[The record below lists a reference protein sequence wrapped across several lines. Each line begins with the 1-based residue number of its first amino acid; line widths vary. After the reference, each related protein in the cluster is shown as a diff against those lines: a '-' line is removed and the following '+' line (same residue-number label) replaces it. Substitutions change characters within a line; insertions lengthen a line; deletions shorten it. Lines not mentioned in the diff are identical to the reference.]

1 MYEKM
6 IDHICE
12 LIEIESISGDP
23 EGEYPFGR
31 GPYEALEKSLEIC
44 RSLGMRTK
52 KCGNYT
58 GYAEV
63 GEGEKLVAV
72 LAHLDVVP
80 SGEGWKTPP
89 FKGTVSDG
97 RLYGR
102 GALDDKGPAM
112 AAVYAVKDL
121 AEEANSEG
129 RPLGKRIRIIFG
141 CSEEKG
147 EWKDME
153 YYLATEEK
161 PDAGFT
167 PDADFPLIFA
177 EKGIAEIVISFKESS
192 GGIISVQGG
201 DAVNMVPASCTS
213 KIMLSDGS
221 QSEITGYGISA
232 HGSTPGKGR
241 NAIADLMGKIA
252 QLNDAGKCSS
262 EFAEFYM
269 RYFSYTT
276 DGSLSG
282 CFMEDDVSGPIT
294 VNPGLIYMKGDE
306 ISLHLDVRYPVTYT
320 GEAVIEGLREKMKAE
335 VESGKAEIKIL
346 ADDKPMYARKDSH
359 LVQTLLN
366 AYRNVTGDRS
376 EPAAIGGGTYAK
388 AMDNIVAF
396 GPVFPGREGTEHQSN
411 EYVEI
416 DDLYMARKIYKEALK
431 HL

>member
-1 MYEKM
+1 M
-6 IDHICE
+6 
-12 LIEIESISGDP
+12 
-23 EGEYPFGR
+23 
-31 GPYEALEKSLEIC
+31 
-44 RSLGMRTK
+44 
-52 KCGNYT
+52 
-58 GYAEV
+58 
-63 GEGEKLVAV
+63 
-72 LAHLDVVP
+72 
-80 SGEGWKTPP
+80 
-89 FKGTVSDG
+89 
-97 RLYGR
+97 
-102 GALDDKGPAM
+102 
-112 AAVYAVKDL
+112 
-121 AEEANSEG
+121 AEEANSKG

-396 GPVFPGREGTEHQSN
+396 GPVFPGRECTEHQSN